1 MTPNLK
7 DNLKKALAKIKEQKK
22 RKFAQSIDLT
32 INLKELDIS
41 KPENRINEEIVLPYG
56 IGKEM
61 KIAVFGGGE
70 LAENAKKVV
79 DLVIDKDELQE
90 LAKDKKKAKKMA
102 ESYGFFI
109 AQSDYMPLV
118 GKTLG
123 PILGPR
129 GKLPKPVAPNM
140 DIAPLVQRLKK
151 TVRVRTKD
159 TTVLHLPIGTEK
171 MEENEIAENAAA
183 AIEHIER
190 KLPKGAINIGSIYIK
205 STMGE
210 KVRVEA

>member
-1 MTPNLK
+1 MSSK
-7 DNLKKALAKIKEQKK
+7 DSIKKALEKIKSQEK

-56 IGKEM
+56 TGKEE

-70 LAENAKKVV
+70 LAEKVKNV
-79 DLVIDKDELQE
+79 ADSVIDKDELQE
-90 LAKDKKKAKKMA
+90 LAKDRKKAKKMA
-102 ESYGFFI
+102 ESYSFFI

-129 GKLPKPVAPNM
+129 GKLPKPVAISM
-140 DIAPLVQRLKK
+140 DIAPLVQRLRK
-151 TVRVRTKD
+151 TVRARTKD
-159 TTVLHLPIGTEK
+159 TTVLHLPIGNEK
-171 MEENEIAENAAA
+171 MEDEKIVENAAA

-210 KVRVEA
+210 KVRIEA